1 MDSLPLTAFDILVL
15 IIVAVSAIVAFS
27 RGFVSEVLS
36 LFAWG
41 GAAFATLYGL
51 PLFRPYVREHIRP
64 DALADTI
71 LVFALAII
79 SLIVLKMVAGMI
91 GDRVRRSKIGALD
104 RVLGILFG
112 LLRGLLVVCI
122 AYIVISW
129 IIPRDKQPDWIKSA
143 ETRALVEHGA
153 KFLRS
158 LLPDEFARHIGP
170 FGNDDDIK
178 DILNNMKRDMSA
190 PASDTPENGNGSD
203 KKSRKDTDRLR

>member
-15 IIVAVSAIVAFS
+15 IIVAVSAVVAFS
-27 RGFVSEVLS
+27 RGFVNEVLS

-51 PLFRPYVREHIRP
+51 PLFRPYVREHIKP

-79 SLIVLKMVAGMI
+79 SLIILKMIARMI

-129 IIPRDKQPDWIKSA
+129 IIPREKQPDWIQRA

-158 LLPDEFARHIGP
+158 LLPDEFAQHIGP
-170 FGNDDDIK
+170 FGNDKDIK
-178 DILNNMKRDMSA
+178 DILKDLKHDMSA
-190 PASDTPENGNGSD
+190 PAADTGEKG
-203 KKSRKDTDRLR
+203 RKDTDRLIKDN